1 MRPSAPPD
9 PLPAFPRLTL
19 GISACLMGERVRF
32 DGGHKRDRY
41 ITDHLAQYFDFRA
54 VCPEMAIGLGAPR
67 PPLRLVT
74 NDDSVRAL
82 GIHDTTL
89 DVTDELAEFG
99 QRIAATA
106 QDLSGYLFKA
116 RSPSCGMEGVKVY
129 GENGHLRRGGRGI
142 YADALM
148 RALPLLPAEEEGRL
162 QDPASRENFI
172 ARVYAYHRWQTLRA
186 AGATADALVQF
197 HTRHKL
203 ILMAHG
209 SERLRVLGRLIAQ
222 LGTEPLVDSLDRY
235 GSGFIQT
242 LSYHAT
248 RKRHANVL
256 YHAMGYLKQQL
267 TPGDKAELVEA
278 IEAYRTEQV
287 PRVVPITLMRHHLR
301 HHPHP
306 YLVQQLYWHWAPP
319 ALGLGND
326 T

>member
-1 MRPSAPPD
+1 MHPSAQPY

-19 GISACLMGERVRF
+19 GISACLAGERVRF

-41 ITDHLAQYFDFRA
+41 ITDHLARHFDFRA

-67 PPLRLVT
+67 PPLRLV
-74 NDDSVRAL
+74 DDGAEVRAL
-82 GIHDTTL
+82 GVRDATL
-89 DVTDELAEFG
+89 DVTAPLAAFG
-99 QRIAATA
+99 QHVAATA

-116 RSPSCGMEGVKVY
+116 RSPSCGMERVKVY

-162 QDPASRENFI
+162 QDPALRENFI

-209 SERLRVLGRLIAQ
+209 SERLRVLGRLIAR
-222 LGTEPLVDSLDRY
+222 LGTEPLIDSLDRY
-235 GSGFIQT
+235 GRGFMQT
-242 LSYHAT
+242 LSYRAS

-267 TPGDKAELVEA
+267 TPGDKAELAEA

-287 PRVVPITLMRHHLR
+287 PRVVPITLMRHQLR

>member
-1 MRPSAPPD
+1 
-9 PLPAFPRLTL
+9 LTGVTS
-19 GISACLMGERVRF
+19 GIS
-32 DGGHKRDRY
+32 Y
-41 ITDHLAQYFDFRA
+41 ITDHLARHFDFRA
-54 VCPEMAIGLGAPR
+54 ICPEMAIGMGAPR
-67 PPLRLVT
+67 PPLRLVG
-74 NDDSVRAL
+74 DGAEVRAL
-82 GIHDTTL
+82 GMRDATL
-89 DVTDELAEFG
+89 DMTAPLAEFG
-99 QRIAATA
+99 AQIAATA

-116 RSPSCGMEGVKVY
+116 RSPSCGMERVKVY
-129 GENGHLRRGGRGI
+129 GENGHLRRSGRGI

-162 QDPASRENFI
+162 QDPALRENFI
-172 ARVYAYHRWQTLRA
+172 ERVHAYHRWRTLRA
-186 AGATADALVQF
+186 AGATAAALVQF

-209 SERLRVLGRLIAQ
+209 SERLRVLGRLIAR

-235 GSGFIQT
+235 GSGFMQT
-242 LSYHAT
+242 LSYRAT

-256 YHAMGYLKQQL
+256 YHAMGYLKKQL
-267 TPGDKAELVEA
+267 TPGDKAELVDT

-287 PRVVPITLMRHHLR
+287 PRIVPITLMRHHLR

-319 ALGLGND
+319 ALGLWNG